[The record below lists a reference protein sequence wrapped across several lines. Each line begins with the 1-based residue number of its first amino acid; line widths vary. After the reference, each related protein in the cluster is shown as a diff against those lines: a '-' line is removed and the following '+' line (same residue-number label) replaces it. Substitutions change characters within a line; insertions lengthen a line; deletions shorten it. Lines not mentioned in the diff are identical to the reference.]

1 MIVTAFVL
9 VAIPFAFLLLEVV
22 LKGPLTVH
30 DQQVAD
36 ELNRYNVREDDG
48 VELARVVT
56 QLGSTA
62 VLVAVVVVA
71 VVWLAVFHRRRRQA
85 LFLVVTAALG
95 LALNNVLKVVVGR
108 ARPHFAHGGGSAFGS
123 SFPSGHAMNSTVVY
137 GCLLVIA
144 WPFLRSVRARIGAF
158 VVTAGVVLAIAAS
171 RVVLTVH
178 YVSDV
183 VAGIVLGTAFVLA
196 SAAAFTAWRQE
207 GGRLPEAIASAPA
220 VGEDAPAR

>member
-1 MIVTAFVL
+1 MAV
-9 VAIPFAFLLLEVV
+9 PFAVLLLEVV
-22 LKGPLTVH
+22 FKGSLIVD
-30 DQQVAD
+30 DQRVAD
-36 ELNRYNVREDDG
+36 ALNRYNLREDDG
-48 VELARVVT
+48 VEVARVIT

-62 VLVAVVVVA
+62 VLVVVVVA
-71 VVWLAVFHRRRRQA
+71 GVVWLGVFHRRRRQA

-108 ARPHFAHGGGSAFGS
+108 ARPHFAHGGGTAFGS

-144 WPFLRSVRARIGAF
+144 WPLLRSVRARVEAF
-158 VVTAGVVLAIAAS
+158 AVTSVVVVAIAAS

-183 VAGIVLGTAFVLA
+183 VAGIVLGTAFVLG
-196 SAAAFTAWRQE
+196 SAAAFTAWRHE
-207 GGRLPEAIASAPA
+207 GGRLPVAIEGVP
-220 VGEDAPAR
+220 VLGEDAPVR